1 MSIVEEFAEAIA
13 LVNEKKLGEAA
24 ERFLELERHR
34 DLAPFCYYHLAQ
46 IANMMGNPQL
56 AYDLYYKAF
65 VSKPDLTGAMYV
77 QNHPGKSYVF
87 QGLNEEDEFTDCPLC
102 GKPGKPYW
110 TYPLTEAADY
120 SPSFNPI
127 RLWMHCADC
136 NHLFARHFP
145 KALPMGDGIRKTG
158 TDLFGY
164 YSNLL
169 SRLRQYTAGM
179 TLFEVGIGGCE
190 CLLAATEIGYQC
202 AGLDVVPSFV
212 RTARDQYGL
221 DVEVCDFV
229 AYDTERRWDV
239 LIMGDVLEHVSDP
252 ILAIKKAASMMMEDG
267 VLWISTPNFESAFSS
282 VIGHGDPMRRESY
295 HINYFSRG
303 SLYLLLEKAGLTPV
317 DYHISQHYNGSMEI
331 IAVKSSRLEE
341 NPGKD

>member
-1 MSIVEEFAEAIA
+1 
-13 LVNEKKLGEAA
+13 
-24 ERFLELERHR
+24 
-34 DLAPFCYYHLAQ
+34 
-46 IANMMGNPQL
+46 
-56 AYDLYYKAF
+56 
-65 VSKPDLTGAMYV
+65 
-77 QNHPGKSYVF
+77 
-87 QGLNEEDEFTDCPLC
+87 
-102 GKPGKPYW
+102 
-110 TYPLTEAADY
+110 
-120 SPSFNPI
+120 
-127 RLWMHCADC
+127 
-136 NHLFARHFP
+136 
-145 KALPMGDGIRKTG
+145 
-158 TDLFGY
+158 
-164 YSNLL
+164 
-169 SRLRQYTAGM
+169 M